1 MTNGTRPPTPSPV
14 AGSGVVRP
22 VLGLLRRWWP
32 VGAVAALLA
41 AAALASAHSSIGA
54 SQIPPAAENVPW
66 VPEYPT
72 DTPSPPPSIPVEPRD
87 AGEATQAHIPQWIAT
102 VAMVLLGL
110 AILAVLGYLSW
121 LLLRGALR
129 RTSRALPAQRARR
142 TAEGTAREVAAALDA
157 GLVELDDQAT
167 DPRVAV
173 IACWVRL
180 EEAAA
185 AAGVPRHPGDT
196 PTDLVTRLLR
206 GDPSTGVPA
215 IVSADVLAEFAHV
228 YREAR
233 YATREVDEGTRD
245 QARAALRR
253 LRGELT
259 IVTTGA
265 SEVPS

>member
-1 MTNGTRPPTPSPV
+1 MTDGTRPPTPSP
-14 AGSGVVRP
+14 AAEPGVLRP
-22 VLGLLRRWWP
+22 ALGLLRRWWP

-41 AAALASAHSSIGA
+41 GAALASAHSSIGA
-54 SQIPPAAENVPW
+54 SRIPPAADNVPW

-72 DTPSPPPSIPVEPRD
+72 VEPSPSIPVEPRD

-110 AILAVLGYLSW
+110 AILAALGYLTW
-121 LLLRGALR
+121 ILIRGALR
-129 RTSRALPAQRARR
+129 RTTRTLPTQRARR
-142 TAEGTAREVAAALDA
+142 SAEGTAREVVAALDA
-157 GLVELDDQAT
+157 GLVELDDRDT

-185 AAGVPRHPGDT
+185 AAGVPRLAGDT
-196 PTDLVTRLLR
+196 PTDLVSRLLR
-206 GDPSTGVPA
+206 GDPEAGVPA
-215 IVSADVLAEFAHV
+215 IVSTDVLNEFAHV

-233 YATREVDEGTRD
+233 YATRPVDERTRD

-259 IVTTGA
+259 AVVTH
-265 SEVPS
+265 E